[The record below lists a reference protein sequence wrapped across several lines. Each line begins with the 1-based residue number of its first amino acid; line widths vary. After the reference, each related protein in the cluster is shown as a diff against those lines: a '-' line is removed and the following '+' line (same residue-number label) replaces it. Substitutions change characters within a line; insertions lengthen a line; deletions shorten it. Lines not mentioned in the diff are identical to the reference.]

1 MKGLQVGLLF
11 TVIYFIFIVNPL
23 SAHANEADYVW
34 TNNKDGT
41 VTIRDYVGTDTT
53 IIIPNELGGKVVTEI
68 GMAAFGEKNLTQVVI
83 PGSVIQIGDLAFAEN
98 QLTYVE
104 LSNNLTSIGEGVFF
118 RNKLTNIEIPDNV
131 TQIGLYAFLDN
142 ELSTVKLPNKLKIIS
157 DYAFTGNQLT
167 SIELPAT
174 LETIGEMAF
183 SENQLTSLE
192 IPPSVT
198 SIGPYAFTTNQL
210 LNVTIPLSITNL
222 AEGVFHDNQLTS
234 IEIPSS
240 VTNIG
245 RWAFGENRL
254 SSLEIPK
261 NVSTVEDNAFNDNQ
275 LIKVRVLSDSTV
287 LLEDT
292 FKANPVDLTIYGHD
306 ASTAQAYANQY
317 NHLFEL
323 LAYKVIYNDNG
334 SVQGNI
340 PVDANM
346 YQRNTK
352 ATVLDNVGALEKTG
366 YLFNGWNSTANGDGV
381 DYAVNSIIDIGESD
395 LTLYAKWTPNVY
407 TVTFNTD
414 GGTTIDPVTVM
425 YDKGLIQPADP
436 TKVGHT
442 FVGWYVDDTLNT
454 PWDFAADRITGDLTL
469 YAKWTAKGYIVFF
482 ETNGGTAISP
492 VTVMYNEQ
500 MSEPTAP
507 KKADHIFAG
516 WYKDETLTK
525 PWSFDTDIVSED
537 LTLYAKWEVAQS
549 EYTLDFDTNGGSAVQ
564 SQRIAGNATA
574 TKPINP
580 TKAGYLFAG
589 WYKDKALT
597 KPWSFDT
604 DKVVENMT
612 LYAKWEIEQLQYT
625 VDFDTNGGSAVPSQ
639 RIAGNAAA
647 TEPMEPIKAGFT
659 FAGWYKDANFTLPWN
674 FNKDK
679 VTSNI
684 TLYAKWLVNSSSGGG
699 GSVIPT
705 PTPTPEEPTQKPTP
719 EQPKPEKPDS
729 EPVEP
734 VEPKPTPQPEEE
746 STFSDVPRDHWAW
759 TMIQAMAKQG
769 VITGYSDGTFKP
781 NAPVQRQHV
790 ALMLARAMELEPK
803 KEALAF
809 NDISATH
816 PYAEVIQR
824 VQQAGLFD
832 GVNGNFNPTAN
843 MTRAQMAKILVL
855 AFHLTSTEKETFQD
869 VSATHWAYDY
879 IAILAANGI
888 ALGDN
893 GYFRPEDPVTRA
905 QFAAFL
911 YRALYK

>member
-11 TVIYFIFIVNPL
+11 TVIYFIFIVNPI

-41 VTIRDYVGTDTT
+41 VKIKDYIGTNTS

-83 PGSVIQIGDLAFAEN
+83 PDSVLKIGDFAFAEN

-104 LSNNLTSIGEGVFF
+104 LSNNLTSIGEGVFYM
-118 RNKLTNIEIPDNV
+118 NKLTNIEIPDNV
-131 TQIGLYAFLDN
+131 TEIGLYAFLDN
-142 ELSTVKLPNKLKIIS
+142 ELSTVKLPNALKIIS

-167 SIELPAT
+167 SIELPQT
-174 LETIGEMAF
+174 LKTIGEMAF

-198 SIGPYAFTTNQL
+198 SIGPYAFATNQL

-234 IEIPSS
+234 IEIPSN

-261 NVSTVEDNAFNDNQ
+261 NVITVEDNAFNDNQ
-275 LIKVRVLSDSTV
+275 LIKVRVLSDATV

-323 LAYKVIYNDNG
+323 LTYKVIYNDNG

-346 YQRNTK
+346 YQRNSK

-381 DYAVNSIIDIGESD
+381 NYAVNSIIDIGESD
-395 LTLYAKWTPNVY
+395 ITLYAKWTPNVY

-414 GGTTIDPVTVM
+414 GGTTIDPVTIM
-425 YDKGLIQPADP
+425 YDKELIQPADP

-469 YAKWTAKGYIVFF
+469 YAKWTAIGYTVFF

-492 VTVMYNEQ
+492 VTVLYNEQ

-507 KKADHIFAG
+507 TKAVHTFAG
-516 WYKDETLTK
+516 WFKDETLTK
-525 PWSFDTDIVSED
+525 PWSFDTD
-537 LTLYAKWEVAQS
+537 KVA
-549 EYTLDFDTNGGSAVQ
+549 
-564 SQRIAGNATA
+564 
-574 TKPINP
+574 
-580 TKAGYLFAG
+580 
-589 WYKDKALT
+589 
-597 KPWSFDT
+597 
-604 DKVVENMT
+604 ENMT

-625 VDFDTNGGSAVPSQ
+625 VNFDTNGGSAVPSQ
-639 RIAGNAAA
+639 RIAGNATA
-647 TEPMEPIKAGFT
+647 TEPMNPIKADFT
-659 FAGWYKDANFTLPWN
+659 FAGWYKDANLTLPWN
-674 FNKDK
+674 FSKDK

-684 TLYAKWLVNSSSGGG
+684 TLYAKWLVNGSSGGG
-699 GSVIPT
+699 GYSPNPT
-705 PTPTPEEPTQKPTP
+705 PNPTPIPTPEEPTQKPTP

-729 EPVEP
+729 VPVKP
-734 VEPKPTPQPEEE
+734 VEPKPTPQPEED
-746 STFSDVPRDHWAW
+746 STFSDVPKDHWAW
-759 TMIQAMAKQG
+759 TMIQTMAKQG

-855 AFHLTSTEKETFQD
+855 AFHLTSTEKETFHD
-869 VSATHWAYDY
+869 VPATHWAYDY